1 MRYADRDNV
10 EIAFDEFCQEQPN
23 HRVARTTIG
32 DCIVST
38 VWTGIDTGDGF
49 IFETLVMSAQQ
60 IERQVRYRT
69 ELEAL
74 AGHMECVEDL
84 T

>member
-1 MRYADRDNV
+1 MRYVDRDNLD
-10 EIAFDEFCQEQPN
+10 ITLDEFCQEQAN
-23 HRVARTTIG
+23 NRVARTTSG
-32 DCIVST
+32 DFTVST
-38 VWTGIDTGDGF
+38 VWTGIDIGDGF

>member
-1 MRYADRDNV
+1 MTYVDRDNE
-10 EIAFDEFCQEQPN
+10 EITFDEFCEEWAN
-23 HRVARTTIG
+23 RRVARTTIG
-32 DCIVST
+32 DCTVST

-74 AGHMECVEDL
+74 AGHLECVKDL

>member
-1 MRYADRDNV
+1 MRYMDRDNV
-10 EIAFDEFCQEQPN
+10 EITFDEFCQEQPN

-32 DCIVST
+32 DCTVST
-38 VWTGIDTGDGF
+38 VWTGIDAGDGF

-74 AGHMECVEDL
+74 AGHLECVKEL

>member
-1 MRYADRDNV
+1 MRYADRDNLD
-10 EIAFDEFCQEQPN
+10 ITLDEFCAEQAN
-23 HRVARTTIG
+23 HRVARTTIN
-32 DCIVST
+32 DNTVST
-38 VWTGIDTGDGF
+38 VWTGIDSGDGL
-49 IFETLVMSAQQ
+49 IFETLVMSPQQ

-74 AGHMECVEDL
+74 AGHLECVKDL

>member
-1 MRYADRDNV
+1 MRYADRDNLD
-10 EIAFDEFCQEQPN
+10 ITLDEFCQEQAN

-32 DCIVST
+32 DNTVST

-49 IFETLVMSAQQ
+49 IFETLVMSPKQ
-60 IERQVRYRT
+60 IERQLRYRT

-74 AGHMECVEDL
+74 AGHLECVKDL